1 MSPRLTVVTIVLVTG
16 FALVPLI
23 SILVREPFYVDIGT
37 RIIIFSIAALSLDL
51 ILGYGGMTSF
61 GHAAYLGL
69 GAYSVGILAFY
80 GIANGAIQ
88 FATAIV
94 TSSLTALFIGA
105 LSIRTTGIYFIMI
118 SLAFSQMIY
127 FLAVSLNKFGG
138 DDGMTINAPSNLGF
152 IDLHNPVILYYFCFA
167 VLLFFLAIAARLVGS
182 PFGMVMRGVNSNE
195 RRMAAL
201 GISAFR
207 YKLTAFVI
215 SGAMCGTAGALLAN
229 HNLFVSPAIM
239 HWSRSGE
246 ILIMVVFGGI
256 GTLLGSVLGAT
267 VYLLLED
274 SISRVTEHWQIFLG
288 PLLIAF
294 VVFGERG
301 IYGVLTGL
309 QYRKDN

>member
-1 MSPRLTVVTIVLVTG
+1 MSSRLAVVAIILMMG
-16 FALVPLI
+16 FALVPPI
-23 SILVREPFYVDIGT
+23 SLLVHEPFYVDIGT

-51 ILGYGGMTSF
+51 ILGYGGMISF

-80 GIANGAIQ
+80 GIANGVIQ
-88 FATAIV
+88 FATAVV

-105 LSIRTTGIYFIMI
+105 LSMRTTGIYFIMI
-118 SLAFSQMIY
+118 SLAFSQMLY
-127 FLAVSLNKFGG
+127 FLAVSVSKFGG
-138 DDGMTINAPSNLGF
+138 DDGMTINAPSDLGF
-152 IDLHNPVILYYFCFA
+152 IDLRNPVTLYYFCFA
-167 VLLFFLAIAARLVGS
+167 VLLLFLIIAARLVGS

-195 RRMAAL
+195 RRMTAL

-256 GTLLGSVLGAT
+256 GTLLGSILGAT

-294 VVFGERG
+294 VVFAERG
-301 IYGVLTGL
+301 IYGTLARL
-309 QYRKDN
+309 QYRKEN